1 VFRYFGPPGTGKT
14 TTLLNQVDG
23 LLANGTSP
31 TEIGYFAFT
40 RKAAHEA
47 KDRAVSRFGL
57 DPEKDFLYFR
67 TLHSLAFLLL
77 GMNNAEILT
86 EDKLK
91 KFGKAVGVD
100 LSTNNETL
108 QDEGFSILRSNHPI
122 MRCIDLARNTLQGPE
137 YAYNFCDL
145 HMPYY
150 EYEHVYKEYNR
161 FKTVNGLKDF
171 TDMMVELA
179 ANASLVPHLKVVF
192 LDEAQD
198 LTPLQW
204 QVAKILSDNSDRMF
218 VAGDDDQGIYR
229 WAGADIDQFINLSS
243 GSEVLEQSYRIPR
256 SVHSLADR
264 VSKRI
269 THRQKKV
276 WNPRKEEGSVSR
288 IYDPQNFDFNG
299 EGSWLVM
306 AQANYMLDGIAAEMK
321 STGQFFERYNQPSLG
336 QRVRDAI
343 SAWNHIQQEA
353 GHEISLRD
361 AQNLYRHISSGEGK
375 LQRGAKKMLDG
386 ANDQD
391 TFSLSVLRKHFG
403 LQVPDTTWDVAL
415 DRIRDEDRAYI
426 TALLNRGV
434 NIFQKPT
441 IKLSTIHGSKGG
453 EADNVLLYL
462 DLSSKALQEMER
474 NPDDAHR
481 VLYVGITRTKNN
493 LVLKMP
499 EDQQRGWAV

>member
-1 VFRYFGPPGTGKT
+1 
-14 TTLLNQVDG
+14 
-23 LLANGTSP
+23 
-31 TEIGYFAFT
+31 
-40 RKAAHEA
+40 
-47 KDRAVSRFGL
+47 
-57 DPEKDFLYFR
+57 
-67 TLHSLAFLLL
+67 
-77 GMNNAEILT
+77 M
-86 EDKLK
+86 
-91 KFGKAVGVD
+91 
-100 LSTNNETL
+100 
-108 QDEGFSILRSNHPI
+108 
-122 MRCIDLARNTLQGPE
+122 
-137 YAYNFCDL
+137 
-145 HMPYY
+145 
-150 EYEHVYKEYNR
+150 
-161 FKTVNGLKDF
+161 
-171 TDMMVELA
+171 
-179 ANASLVPHLKVVF
+179 
-192 LDEAQD
+192 
-198 LTPLQW
+198 QW
-204 QVAKILSDNSDRMF
+204 QVAKILNDNSDRMF

-264 VSKRI
+264 VSRRI

-276 WNPRKEEGSVSR
+276 WNPRKQEGSVSR
-288 IYDPQNFDFNG
+288 IYDPQNFDFSG

-343 SAWNHIQQEA
+343 SSWNHIQHDA

>member
-1 VFRYFGPPGTGKT
+1 
-14 TTLLNQVDG
+14 
-23 LLANGTSP
+23 
-31 TEIGYFAFT
+31 
-40 RKAAHEA
+40 
-47 KDRAVSRFGL
+47 
-57 DPEKDFLYFR
+57 
-67 TLHSLAFLLL
+67 
-77 GMNNAEILT
+77 
-86 EDKLK
+86 
-91 KFGKAVGVD
+91 
-100 LSTNNETL
+100 
-108 QDEGFSILRSNHPI
+108 
-122 MRCIDLARNTLQGPE
+122 
-137 YAYNFCDL
+137 
-145 HMPYY
+145 
-150 EYEHVYKEYNR
+150 
-161 FKTVNGLKDF
+161 
-171 TDMMVELA
+171 MMVELA

-204 QVAKILSDNSDRMF
+204 QGAKILNDNSDRMF

-264 VSKRI
+264 VSRRI

-276 WNPRKEEGSVSR
+276 WNPRKQEGSVSR
-288 IYDPQNFDFNG
+288 IYDPQNFDFSG

-343 SAWNHIQQEA
+343 SSWNHIQHDA

-403 LQVPDTTWDVAL
+403 LQAPD
-415 DRIRDEDRAYI
+415 
-426 TALLNRGV
+426 
-434 NIFQKPT
+434 IFQKPT